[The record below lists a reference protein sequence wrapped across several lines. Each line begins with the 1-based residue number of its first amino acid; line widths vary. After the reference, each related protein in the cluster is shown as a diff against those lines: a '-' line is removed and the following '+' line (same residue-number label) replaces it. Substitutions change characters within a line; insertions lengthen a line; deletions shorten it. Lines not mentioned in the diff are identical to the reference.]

1 MRYGIFLLLAG
12 IIAFN
17 WESIKRELAPMPA
30 VADQQAQGVILYAT
44 SWCGYC
50 QKTREFFRQHNIAYT
65 EHDVEK
71 SSQGRTEYEQLRGK
85 GVPLVLID
93 GEVLR
98 GYNPKK
104 MKQLLDIQ

>member
-1 MRYGIFLLLAG
+1 MRYGILLLLAG
-12 IIAFN
+12 VIAMN
-17 WESIKRELAPMPA
+17 WDTIKRELSPAPPLA
-30 VADQQAQGVILYAT
+30 QQQAQGVILYAT

-50 QKTREFFRQHNIAYT
+50 KKAREFFREHNIAYT
-65 EHDVEK
+65 EHDIEK
-71 SSQGRTEYEQLRGK
+71 SSQGRAQYEQLRGK

-98 GYNPKK
+98 GYNPGK